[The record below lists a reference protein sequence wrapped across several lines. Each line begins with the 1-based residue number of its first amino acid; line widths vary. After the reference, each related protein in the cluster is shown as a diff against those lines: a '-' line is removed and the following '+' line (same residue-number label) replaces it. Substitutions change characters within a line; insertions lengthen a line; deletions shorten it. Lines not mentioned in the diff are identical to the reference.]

1 MHKKVVQFCSA
12 LFPRNRYI
20 LFALF
25 PQYCLAV
32 KSNDTNDDT
41 INDTKESK
49 EQVCFKNSV

>member
-1 MHKKVVQFCSA
+1 MHKKVVQFCS
-12 LFPRNRYI
+12 
-20 LFALF
+20 ALF